1 MSIKVENR
9 RKNELIAAGV
19 FFAAMFV
26 FFHFFYSYHLY
37 FVEQLQIFLLTPA
50 HFLSYFSK
58 PSFLS
63 SYIGDFLTQFY
74 YLSGGGPAVISLTL
88 ILLWILVRRI
98 LNIWNGRDNGYLWP
112 LIPSVFSWIALC
124 DPEFPL
130 AAVIEL
136 IIAIVSFLIYVPIS
150 RETIRKPAG
159 ILMIPVLYVAAGSG
173 YLLFA
178 ALAAGYELAAGR
190 RNRALLFA
198 VIMVLV
204 SVMVPPLMRHFY
216 NITLL
221 QSYTWIDE
229 ITRHVRFT
237 NYLPL
242 LSVAAAI
249 IASTLLHGRFLR
261 LRGKDAS
268 VAAGSAAILCVLSA
282 GILLNAG
289 FTREKIL
296 KLDYKAAANRWEE
309 VYELSQKYSLRNN
322 IATYYNNMSL
332 ARLGL
337 MPEKLMDFYQPAAT
351 GLFIP
356 VNADENY
363 LTITFSNEVY
373 WQLGDVNAS
382 QHSAL
387 LGMIF
392 SPRARNSRL
401 MKRLAE
407 INIVNGEYE
416 VAEKYLSILEKT
428 LFHRRW
434 AEARR
439 IFLFNEEECSRS
451 PWISSKRSVIPSEDL
466 LKAGNEYRL
475 TLEMLIGSNPDN
487 RMAVDYL
494 LCYDLLIKDLDSF
507 SANMKRHLQPEKS
520 GPLAKVYQEALL
532 ILIVSGRDSRDDYKN
547 YIFDPENVRRM
558 AEYMKIY
565 EETGGDGRM
574 LEPDYGTTYWFY
586 YHFAELKQPN
596 TD

>member
-1 MSIKVENR
+1 MKMEKNR
-9 RKNELIAAGV
+9 KMELIVAGV
-19 FFAAMFV
+19 FFVAAFV
-26 FFHFFYSYHLY
+26 FFRFLYQYHLY

-58 PSFLS
+58 PALLS

-88 ILLWILVRRI
+88 ILLWLLVRRL
-98 LNIWNGRDNGYLWP
+98 LNLLNGRDNGYLWP
-112 LIPSVFSWIALC
+112 LIPSAFSWIALC

-130 AAVIEL
+130 AGVIGL
-136 IIAIVSFLIYVPIS
+136 IIAIASFLVYIS
-150 RETIRKPAG
+150 IERETIRKPAG

-178 ALAAGYELAAGR
+178 ALAAGYELATGR
-190 RNRALLFA
+190 RKRALLFA

-204 SVMVPPLMRHFY
+204 SVMVSLLMRQFY

-221 QSYTWIDE
+221 QSYAWIDE
-229 ITRHVRFT
+229 INRHVRFT

-242 LSVAAAI
+242 LSVPATILALAI
-249 IASTLLHGRFLR
+249 SPAKVLRF
-261 LRGKDAS
+261 RGKDAS
-268 VAAGSAAILCVLSA
+268 VATGSAAIVCILLA

-296 KLDYKAAANRWEE
+296 KLDYKAAAIRWEE
-309 VYELSQKYSLRNN
+309 VYELSRKYGLRNN
-322 IATYYNNMSL
+322 IATYYTNMSL

-337 MPEKLMDFYQPAAT
+337 MPEKLMEFYQPAAT
-351 GLFIP
+351 GLFVP
-356 VNADENY
+356 VNANENY

-373 WQLGDVNAS
+373 WQLGDVNAA

-416 VAEKYLSILEKT
+416 VAEKYLTILEKT

-466 LKAGNEYRL
+466 LKPGNEYRL

-487 RMAVDYL
+487 RMAADYL
-494 LCYDLLIKDLDSF
+494 LCYDLLTRDLDSF
-507 SANMKRHLQPEKS
+507 SANMKRHLPPEKS
-520 GPLAKVYQEALL
+520 GSLARVYQEALL
-532 ILIVSGRDSRDDYKN
+532 IRIVSGLSL
-547 YIFDPENVRRM
+547 IH
-558 AEYMKIY
+558 I
-565 EETGGDGRM
+565 
-574 LEPDYGTTYWFY
+574 
-586 YHFAELKQPN
+586 
-596 TD
+596 